1 MRSVVRTK
9 SNIESSSH
17 RYDVDLLAEKGG
29 GQNAFKISRDIIV
42 GELVF
47 WWGTSSLVH

>member
-1 MRSVVRTK
+1 MRSVVRAK

-17 RYDVDLLAEKGG
+17 RYDVDPLADKG

-47 WWGTSSLVH
+47 WRGTSSLVH